1 VLTWNTKQDM
11 GAYTFSTQWLVHFM
25 WYEKDLLAFLL
36 QNFEYFLVASTK
48 ISVLLDV
55 ISHAPV
61 EIY

>member
-1 VLTWNTKQDM
+1 MQR
-11 GAYTFSTQWLVHFM
+11 LVHFM
-25 WYEKDLLAFLL
+25 WYEKEMLAFLL

-55 ISHAPV
+55 TSHAPV